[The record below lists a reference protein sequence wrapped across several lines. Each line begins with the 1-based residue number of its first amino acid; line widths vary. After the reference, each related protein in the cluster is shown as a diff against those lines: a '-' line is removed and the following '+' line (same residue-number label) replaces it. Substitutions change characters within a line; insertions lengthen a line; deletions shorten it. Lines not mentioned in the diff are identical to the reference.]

1 MDLASRFILVYIAI
15 LKILASTGHA
25 LIMILRAV
33 VMTRFLE
40 ILNTKYG
47 GARGYF
53 KEYSSL
59 TDEELDIIRNSLVVS
74 KKE

>member
-1 MDLASRFILVYIAI
+1 MTFRAI
-15 LKILASTGHA
+15 
-25 LIMILRAV
+25 

-40 ILNTKYG
+40 ILKTKYG

-53 KEYSSL
+53 KEYSGL

-74 KKE
+74 KRE